1 MFGQEHSEY
10 DEYMESMKICYEDP
24 KDLDSLSYDSDYET
38 EILDGLKK
46 SAWLQILPSTTK
58 LEVKG
63 VEYTSR
69 GMITEQTK
77 LFSLVF
83 NAFVFM

>member
-24 KDLDSLSYDSDYET
+24 KDLGSLSYDSEYEQ
-38 EILDGLKK
+38 EILDNLKH
-46 SAWLQILPSTTK
+46 SAWLHILPSTTK
-58 LEVKG
+58 FDFKG

-69 GMITEQTK
+69 GMITE
-77 LFSLVF
+77 
-83 NAFVFM
+83 